1 MVGDGAS
8 RDFERVNERSVDAR
22 FSGVGIFESKPRS
35 VLWSLQPRFPFEL
48 DGAELFCH
56 EERVLQI
63 SRSCVP

>member
-22 FSGVGIFESKPRS
+22 FSGVGIFESKPPRS

-48 DGAELFCH
+48 DGAEFCVMRR
-56 EERVLQI
+56 ESSNL
-63 SRSCVP
+63 